1 MRIYKEI
8 KFLLPKI
15 QDNDTTNISNWEL
28 IKKLNFYQLKY
39 KTMI

>member
-15 QDNDTTNISNWEL
+15 QDNDIKNINNWEL
-28 IKKLNFYQLKY
+28 IKKLNFYFN
-39 KTMI
+39 